1 MNIKSFIFYLE
12 QFVRY
17 LKLVRN
23 LSTHTVR
30 AYAGDLKQF
39 VEIWQHIMKRSQRT
53 VSLRTALDRYFVIL
67 FQQQTDKSSIARK
80 ISCLRSFT
88 RFLKEEHDI
97 NLTIHL
103 QRPRLD
109 KKLPSFVP
117 VTDMQHLLNDI
128 PSEELASPFPLRDLS
143 IIELLYATG
152 IRCSELVSIRMHHLN
167 LHEKTILIRG
177 KGRRERVVLF
187 GDPCKNRLEIYLA
200 QERPAIKHQAEHL
213 FLNYKLMP
221 LTTRSVQRICERF
234 RKFLGPH
241 CVFTPHKIRH
251 SFATTLV
258 DAGADLCTIQRLLGH
273 ASLTSTEKYTHVS
286 LERLTHLCTQ
296 QHPLSSAS
304 HNTESSHEN
313 DE

>member
-1 MNIKSFIFYLE
+1 MNLKSFTFYQE
-12 QFVRY
+12 QFIRY

-23 LSTHTVR
+23 LSSHTIR
-30 AYAGDLKQF
+30 AYTGDLNQF
-39 VEIWQHIMKRSQRT
+39 VEMWHHIMKRAQRT

-80 ISCLRSFT
+80 ISCLKSFT

-109 KKLPSFVP
+109 KKLPSYVSA
-117 VTDMQHLLNDI
+117 TDMQHLLNNI
-128 PSEELASPFPLRDLS
+128 PPTDLVSPFPLRDIS

-167 LHEKTILIRG
+167 LQEKTILIRG

-187 GDPCKNRLEIYLA
+187 GEPCKLRLEIYLQ

-241 CVFTPHKIRH
+241 CTFTPHKIRH

-258 DAGADLCTIQRLLGH
+258 DAGTDLCTIQRLLGH

-286 LERLTHLCTQ
+286 LERLTQLCTEN
-296 QHPLSSAS
+296 HPLALQPRD
-304 HNTESSHEN
+304 TDKSHE
-313 DE
+313 DSE